1 MWQQLIKVLNKICTV
16 YDGLAKLGEK
26 KRDALVAVDMDA
38 LSKILDQEQ
47 IIAAKIQKL
56 EQQRG
61 AILLEISANNPKI
74 NSNIKAEDFYKTAP
88 TPYLTKKLMEIHSE
102 LTQNVERTLKIREN
116 NQILAQTALDAVTFK
131 LNQLSGA
138 FVEPTYGNKG
148 SIVTHQKKFDYHA

>member
-1 MWQQLIKVLNKICTV
+1 MWQQLIEILSKICKV
-16 YDGLAKLGEK
+16 YDDLANLGDK
-26 KRDALVAVDMDA
+26 KRNALVIVDMDA

-61 AILLEISANNPKI
+61 AILLELSKNNSAV
-74 NSNIKAEDFYKTAP
+74 NSNTKALDFYKTAP
-88 TPYLTKKLMEIHSE
+88 TSYLTKKLIEIHDK
-102 LTQNVERTLKIREN
+102 LTENVERTLKIREI
-116 NQILAQTALDAVTFK
+116 NQILAQTALDNVTFK

-148 SIVTHQKKFDYHA
+148 NVVTHQKKFDYQA